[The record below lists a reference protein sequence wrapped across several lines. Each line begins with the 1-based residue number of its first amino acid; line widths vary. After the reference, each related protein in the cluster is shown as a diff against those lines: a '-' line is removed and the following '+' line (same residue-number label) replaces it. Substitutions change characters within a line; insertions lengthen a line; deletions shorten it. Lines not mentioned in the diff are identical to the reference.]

1 VSEWRGFPRPSKP
14 IRVEGGIKARSRRG
28 RIAQTWW
35 SQRFIEVLESLGVGG
50 RLQRGKRYARAGQ
63 VLSLT
68 LSTSVVVGLVQG
80 SRPEPY
86 RVRIAVKAFTGEEW
100 ARIEKAL
107 AGQALYAAKLLAG
120 EMPTDIE
127 RVFAALGLQL
137 FPDSWREL
145 TMDCSCPD
153 WEIPCKHLA
162 AACYLLAESFDED
175 PFQIL
180 AWRGRSRDELLDHLR
195 ALRGTVA
202 ASEEPKTDE
211 TAPLSECL
219 ETFWTAPSPATAPT
233 TPSTEPPPPDVLL
246 DELGPLPVSVRG
258 TPVTDLL
265 RPAYRAMGNA
275 VLVEIA
281 HNSTTSHTDVLGR
294 RDSGRLARN

>member
-1 VSEWRGFPRPSKP
+1 MNSWRGFPPAAKP
-14 IRVEGGIKARSRRG
+14 IRVEGGIKARSKRG
-28 RIAQTWW
+28 EIAQTWW
-35 SQRFIEVLESLGVGG
+35 SRRFIEVLESFGMGG

-63 VLSLT
+63 VLNLT

-86 RVRIAVKAFTGEEW
+86 RARIAIKAFTAAEW
-100 ARIEKAL
+100 ERIEREL

-127 RVFAALGLQL
+127 RIFDEVGLQL
-137 FPDSWREL
+137 FPVTMREL

-180 AWRGRSRDELLDHLR
+180 AWRGRGREELLDRLR

-202 ASEEPKTDE
+202 GPAAKEPDDA
-211 TAPLSECL
+211 APLSECL
-219 ETFWTAPSPATAPT
+219 ETFWTAPEPLASATGPEPEPT
-233 TPSTEPPPPDVLL
+233 VPDALL
-246 DELGPLPVSVRG
+246 DELEPLPVKIGNTNAVEA
-258 TPVTDLL
+258 L
-265 RPAYRAMGNA
+265 RPAYRAM
-275 VLVEIA
+275 
-281 HNSTTSHTDVLGR
+281 SR
-294 RDSGRLARN
+294 P

>member
-1 VSEWRGFPRPSKP
+1 MNEWRGFPPSAKP
-14 IRVEGGIKARSRRG
+14 IRVEGGIKARSKRG
-28 RIAQTWW
+28 EIAQTWW
-35 SQRFIEVLESLGVGG
+35 SRRFIEVLESFGMGG

-68 LSTSVVVGLVQG
+68 LSTSLAIGLVQG

-86 RVRIAVKAFTGEEW
+86 RARIAIKAFPAADWE
-100 ARIEKAL
+100 RIERAL

-127 RVFAALGLQL
+127 RVFDELGLQL
-137 FPDSWREL
+137 FPTTMREL

-180 AWRGRSRDELLDHLR
+180 AWRGRGREELLDGLR
-195 ALRGTVA
+195 ALRGNVSASA
-202 ASEEPKTDE
+202 AEEPDDA
-211 TAPLSECL
+211 APLSECL
-219 ETFWTAPSPATAPT
+219 GTFWTAPESPAASATPAP
-233 TPSTEPPPPDVLL
+233 EPTPPDALL
-246 DELGPLPVSVRG
+246 DELEPLPVKIQGESAVEF
-258 TPVTDLL
+258 L
-265 RPAYRAMGNA
+265 RPAYRAMA
-275 VLVEIA
+275 R
-281 HNSTTSHTDVLGR
+281 TDR
-294 RDSGRLARN
+294 PPQ